1 MGYGSYSHDAHQALL
16 SSRAKLHDQEV
27 FKQRDCHPLMNT
39 KGVRLRESHDSKEH
53 PNSIG
58 IAFALDVTGSMGDIP
73 RLIARRELPKFM
85 KILTSCGFADAQ
97 ILFTAVG
104 DATSDRAPLQVG
116 QFESGAHEMDRWL
129 MLTYLEGG
137 GGGSNEESYELA
149 MYFAA
154 RHTEMDCWVKRQKR
168 GYFIMTGDE
177 LPYAQ
182 VGKSV
187 VERIVGDDL
196 AEDLAVDKVT
206 RALAETYEPFFL
218 IPNLERRARCERKW
232 RDLLGDHVIAMES
245 AEDTCHVASGLVAL
259 GEGAAPDLD
268 VLAARM
274 STAGV
279 SRDRLGAIV
288 RALTPYAASLG
299 KDGVPKPH
307 LTAPTLGPEDS
318 HDPSYYR

>member
-1 MGYGSYSHDAHQALL
+1 MGFGSYSHEAHVALTKGRGAL
-16 SSRAKLHDQEV
+16 PREKLFTQRA
-27 FKQRDCHPLMNT
+27 CHPLMNPH
-39 KGVRLRESHDSKEH
+39 GVRLRESRDSAAH
-53 PNSIG
+53 AASFG
-58 IAFALDVTGSMGDIP
+58 VVFALDVTGSMGDIP
-73 RLIARRELPKFM
+73 VMLAKTQLPTFM
-85 KILTSCGFADAQ
+85 TSIMDLGVKDPQ
-97 ILFTAVG
+97 LLFMAVG
-104 DATSDRAPLQVG
+104 DAFSDSAPLQVG

-274 STAGV
+274 TTAGV

>member
-1 MGYGSYSHDAHQALL
+1 MGFGSYSHEAHVALTRGRGAL
-16 SSRAKLHDQEV
+16 PREKLFTQRA
-27 FKQRDCHPLMNT
+27 CHALMNPH
-39 KGVRLRESHDSKEH
+39 GVRLRESRDSAAH
-53 PNSIG
+53 PASFG
-58 IAFALDVTGSMGDIP
+58 VVFALDVTGSMGDIP
-73 RLIARRELPKFM
+73 VMLAKTQLPTFM
-85 KILTSCGFADAQ
+85 TSIMDLGVKDPQ
-97 ILFTAVG
+97 LLFMAVG
-104 DATSDRAPLQVG
+104 DAFSDSAPLQVG

-187 VERIVGDDL
+187 VQRIVGDEL
-196 AEDLAVDKVT
+196 GEDLAVEKVA

-218 IPNLERRARCERKW
+218 IPSLERRARCERKW

-259 GEGAAPDLD
+259 GEGAAKDLD
-268 VLAARM
+268 VLAAKM
-274 STAGV
+274 TAAGV

-288 RALTPYAASLG
+288 RALTPFAASLG

-307 LTAPTLGPEDS
+307 LTAPTLGAEDPNDS
-318 HDPSYYR
+318 SYYR

>member
-1 MGYGSYSHDAHQALL
+1 MGFGSYSHEAHVALTKGRGAL
-16 SSRAKLHDQEV
+16 PREKLFTQRA
-27 FKQRDCHPLMNT
+27 CHPLMNPH
-39 KGVRLRESHDSKEH
+39 GVRLRESRDSAAH
-53 PNSIG
+53 PASFG
-58 IAFALDVTGSMGDIP
+58 VVFALDVTGSMGDIP
-73 RLIARRELPKFM
+73 VMLAKTQLPTFM
-85 KILTSCGFADAQ
+85 TSIMDLGVKDPQ
-97 ILFTAVG
+97 LLFMAVG
-104 DATSDRAPLQVG
+104 DAFSDSAPLQVG